1 MEYTLSINNKQAW
14 EFFTRNPS
22 ISFESCVLL
31 TVQLMDSVIQSVQQ
45 STDRSGA
52 TLCTKIQTQ
61 ILESIQQLHTEIKPP
76 VMYIQQ
82 MKSEYLAEMTKVSQ
96 LIQHQQED
104 TVRQLLKE
112 ATDKIVDKVHIYIGE
127 SIPQNIADQLSHFRL
142 SLQEESNRMVH
153 GQITAESLALFID
166 RFESKTTQILQTAQ
180 QPLYSCMSA
189 SESRL
194 LTDIK
199 AIQSVQHTNQAI
211 YENMADFLNRNKYKN
226 SSAKGRYGEAR
237 MEEMMTV
244 LYPSAEIINTT
255 SIPNAGDFLIQGRS
269 PELPD
274 ILVETKEYTRNV
286 AKEEVEK
293 FIRDVVCQRKHGVMI
308 SHTSGIAGKRPFEI
322 ELHQSFIV
330 VYVSLAQYEQE
341 RLKIATDMIDSM
353 AKCLSVYLTP
363 VDPESTA
370 MIPKATMNSIYDEYK
385 KYIDQ
390 KLELSA
396 TIRSV
401 MGETQR
407 VILEQIQLIHFPELG
422 KFLDLKC
429 GSGIRVSK
437 KPVGGTAQ
445 YKPPTISDKICGEYV
460 FRCENEGCSFVG
472 KSSRSL
478 AGHKKKCDGRGV

>member
-1 MEYTLSINNKQAW
+1 MDYTLTINNKQAW
-14 EFFTRNPS
+14 EFFSRNPS

-45 STDRSGA
+45 STDSSGSA
-52 TLCTKIQTQ
+52 LCTKIQTQ
-61 ILESIQQLHTEIKPP
+61 ILESIQQLQTDIKTP
-76 VMYIQQ
+76 VLYIQQ
-82 MKSEYLAEMTKVSQ
+82 MKHEYLEEMTKVSQ
-96 LIQHQQED
+96 LVQHQHED
-104 TVRQLLKE
+104 TIRQLLKD

-127 SIPQNIADQLSHFRL
+127 SIPKNISDQLAHFRL
-142 SLQEESNRMVH
+142 SLQEESSRMVH

-199 AIQSVQHTNQAI
+199 AIQQMQHTNQAI

-226 SSAKGRYGEAR
+226 SSAKGRFGEAR

-255 SIPNAGDFLIQGRS
+255 SIPNSGDFLIRGRS
-269 PELPD
+269 PSLPD

-293 FIRDVVCQRKHGVMI
+293 FIRDVVCQRKHGIMI

-353 AKCLSVYLTP
+353 SKCLSTYLTP
-363 VDPESTA
+363 VDPESTTA
-370 MIPKATMNSIYDEYK
+370 IPKATMNSIYEEYK

-390 KLELSA
+390 KLEMSN
-396 TIRSV
+396 TIRAV
-401 MGETQR
+401 MAETQR
-407 VILEQIQLIHFPELG
+407 VILEQMQTIHFPELG

-429 GSGIRVSK
+429 GSGVRLTK
-437 KPVGGTAQ
+437 KPIGRAEQ
-445 YKPPTISDKICGEYV
+445 YKPPTMAEKLCGEYA
-460 FRCENEGCSFVG
+460 FRCNTEGCLFAG
-472 KSSRSL
+472 KSARALTIHLNKS
-478 AGHKKKCDGRGV
+478 HK